1 MHVVG
6 IRQELAVRNPWL
18 PAAVQKAFTQSKQK
32 ALEQLSDT
40 SATKVTLPFV
50 EEQLKAARETL
61 GEDFWSYGVASA
73 RKTLETFVRHH
84 HLQGLSPR
92 QVAVEEL
99 FHPSTYESYSI

>member
-1 MHVVG
+1 M
-6 IRQELAVRNPWL
+6 
-18 PAAVQKAFTQSKQK
+18 
-32 ALEQLSDT
+32 
-40 SATKVTLPFV
+40 